1 MNATRLTH
9 RGTRS
14 SWKLHMS
21 QDSRL
26 TLPVED
32 SAWVKKKKHH
42 GKGELVNLRRDEEE
56 KKLLWG
62 VERLI
67 TISYHQLQPLF
78 ESSWD
83 DITLKWLLAEL
94 KENLIQNSEI
104 NLNILDT

>member
-1 MNATRLTH
+1 MSATRLTH

-32 SAWVKKKKHH
+32 SAWVKKHH
-42 GKGELVNLRRDEEE
+42 GKGKLVNLRRVEEE
-56 KKLLWG
+56 KKLLLG

-67 TISYHQLQPLF
+67 TINYHQLQPLF
-78 ESSWD
+78 ESS
-83 DITLKWLLAEL
+83 
-94 KENLIQNSEI
+94 
-104 NLNILDT
+104 